1 MPEKGC
7 RNLRVPILLFR
18 KIEIS
23 VFVSLA
29 LVLQA
34 ANMYLSVTGGKR
46 KSHRQARL
54 IGRPILSYPA
64 GGLSCMSGLTTGEEF
79 GHFCHTVK

>member
-7 RNLRVPILLFR
+7 RNQRVPILLFQKR
-18 KIEIS
+18 IENS

-34 ANMYLSVTGGKR
+34 ANMYLSPIECQKKEKATD
-46 KSHRQARL
+46 RQDL
-54 IGRPILSYPA
+54 
-64 GGLSCMSGLTTGEEF
+64 
-79 GHFCHTVK
+79 

>member
-7 RNLRVPILLFR
+7 RNQRVPILLFR
-18 KIEIS
+18 KIEIG

-34 ANMYLSVTGGKR
+34 ANMYLSPIECQKKEKATD
-46 KSHRQARL
+46 RQDL
-54 IGRPILSYPA
+54 
-64 GGLSCMSGLTTGEEF
+64 
-79 GHFCHTVK
+79 